1 MNKLQRCVL
10 GLYSYD
16 DRAED
21 LSLENILNQSINLIA
36 SMPTMMVNAYQMKR
50 RYYDK
55 QSMFCLLYTSV
66 QRHWQSRA
74 QTTAPFW
81 RTTTPAPN
89 CGGNSRG
96 KIILNFVVQNR
107 LRAILNYFFAEKS

>member
-1 MNKLQRCVL
+1 MDTMNAPSPNIMNKLQRCVL

-50 RYYDK
+50 RYYD
-55 QSMFCLLYTSV
+55 CLLYTSRCV
-66 QRHWQSRA
+66 
-74 QTTAPFW
+74 
-81 RTTTPAPN
+81 
-89 CGGNSRG
+89 
-96 KIILNFVVQNR
+96 
-107 LRAILNYFFAEKS
+107 